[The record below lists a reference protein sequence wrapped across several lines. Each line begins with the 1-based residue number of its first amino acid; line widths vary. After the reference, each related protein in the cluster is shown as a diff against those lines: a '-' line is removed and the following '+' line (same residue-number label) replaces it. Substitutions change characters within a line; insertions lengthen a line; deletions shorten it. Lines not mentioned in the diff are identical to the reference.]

1 MSGLSEIR
9 TSRRTLVLDRTNW
22 KVGETHVNILVL
34 AVATRHS
41 QAPLMWTVLDRPGNS
56 GAPERIALIER
67 YIATFGKDSI
77 GMLLADR
84 VNGRVKVS
92 QRAVQNVATLG
103 LARLAHRRAPA
114 SGRPRLS

>member
-1 MSGLSEIR
+1 M
-9 TSRRTLVLDRTNW
+9 LDRTNW

-67 YIATFGKDSI
+67 YIATFGKDSS

-103 LARLAHRRAPA
+103 
-114 SGRPRLS
+114 